1 MDELEKS
8 GKTVDDAVN
17 EALKEMNLT
26 RDEVEITIIEEG
38 SKGFL
43 GMFGAKNA
51 IVKVKRKFNP
61 EKVAFVLLFKLIY

>member
-1 MDELEKS
+1 MEELEKS

-26 RDEVEITIIEEG
+26 LDEVEVTVIEEG

-43 GMFGAKNA
+43 GIIGAKNA
-51 IVKVKRKFNP
+51 VVNEP
-61 EKVAFVLLFKLIY
+61 